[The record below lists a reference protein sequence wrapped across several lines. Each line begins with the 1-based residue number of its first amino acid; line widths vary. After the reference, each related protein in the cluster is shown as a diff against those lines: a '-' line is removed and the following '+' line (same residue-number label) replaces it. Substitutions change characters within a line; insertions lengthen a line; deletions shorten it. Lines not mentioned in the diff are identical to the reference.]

1 MATKE
6 EIKKVI
12 LSIAGNPVT
21 GVVKDLADAW
31 ATAIAELDNK
41 VVKAAV
47 PSATKRVI
55 EPEETR

>member
-12 LSIAGNPVT
+12 LSVAGNPVT

-47 PSATKRVI
+47 PSAAKRVI